1 MRTPRPAVV
10 PLLAA
15 LLAALPFAPARGQ
28 DALAGLIEEQQEA
41 VADDAVLLEGI
52 AAQVGS
58 EIVLVSEV
66 RELAAPAVARAKQ
79 AGASERDLRM
89 IEAQALERLIEKA
102 LLRIVVKRAEL
113 QATDEE
119 IDGTIAEI
127 ASDNGI
133 TPEQLKASVEAQGLP
148 YAAYRERIR
157 GEIEHSKVIQGVIG
171 SRIEIDPKEVE
182 EAYRGEYAGRPTSGE
197 EFRARSFVI
206 APPSPKEKAEACE
219 RVRAARARVAAGEDL
234 LEVASGAAT
243 MDPELGWVHESQL
256 APWLEAAVR
265 PGERGAVRLRVR
277 AAARAPQGPARGPR
291 GRAARHHQSPL
302 PAAARGRVHEV
313 HRRDPRAH
321 LHRAQGH
328 RREHRGVRAGGC
340 RAAGQLSARRRP
352 PSCARSNELA

>member
-15 LLAALPFAPARGQ
+15 LLAALPIAPAQGQ

-265 PGERGAVRLRVR
+265 PLAPGQISEVSEEPFGCVFVQLLERRRVQPVALEDARRAITNRLYQQRLEGEYTKFID
-277 AAARAPQGPARGPR
+277 
-291 GRAARHHQSPL
+291 
-302 PAAARGRVHEV
+302 EI
-313 HRRDPRAH
+313 
-321 LHRAQGH
+321 
-328 RREHRGVRAGGC
+328 REHTYIERKGTVASIEEFAPEGV
-340 RAAGQLSARRRP
+340 ARP
-352 PSCARSNELA
+352 GS